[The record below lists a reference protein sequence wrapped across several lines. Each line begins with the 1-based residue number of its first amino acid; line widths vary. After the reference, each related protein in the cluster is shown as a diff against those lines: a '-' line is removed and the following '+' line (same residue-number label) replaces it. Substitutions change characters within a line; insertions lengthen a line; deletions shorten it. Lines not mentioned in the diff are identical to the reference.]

1 MLSAALACC
10 YCFGFGVINR
20 SILATFLSDYY
31 LVSSI

>member
-1 MLSAALACC
+1 MQARVAEGTLPV
-10 YCFGFGVINR
+10 FDGVINR